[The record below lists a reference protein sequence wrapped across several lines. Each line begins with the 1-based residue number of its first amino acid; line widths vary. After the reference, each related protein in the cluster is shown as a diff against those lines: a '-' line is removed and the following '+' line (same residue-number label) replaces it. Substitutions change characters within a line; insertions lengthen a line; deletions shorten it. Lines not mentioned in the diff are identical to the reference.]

1 MQKYYQ
7 LSPIVDSVS
16 PNLGEAARQANLSP
30 DQMGQ
35 VEQIAWTIKQ
45 NKKLLA
51 MPQDK
56 ARQKFNVLAPEVQE
70 SLRVLFPN
78 AAYTKEVDSS
88 AFGFVKNAVIDAVKS
103 PIVGVFKVAGAY
115 NQLINQPYKIFR
127 SVQEGKEFWS
137 MKTWKDAWD
146 GINQFD
152 REAFK
157 EVEDFFGKEK
167 AYVAKGIIEG
177 RTPGEIIEA
186 YGKTSPKLL
195 KAVEEAFNDPENFR
209 QVLDGVKYA
218 QFSPGRDF
226 VRMTDRKPPKN
237 GGLNGDYIDGNTKD
251 YSGRIDFIYQIAIDP
266 LTWFTAGG
274 AKVFT
279 RGTSIARMIE
289 AEGATAGVR
298 KAFQENGALRK
309 LWDGQLGPEIKRYAG
324 AKTAAEKALVRR
336 KIARISPLYDNDE
349 AIAAL
354 AAGKVFDSTGAVNYF
369 SNAEN
374 TALLL
379 SGRVDG
385 ISYQRNG
392 VVLARRFRR
401 QKDAFG
407 SWIDKHVFGA
417 TSPGSE
423 FLEKAGDD
431 IWKNLT
437 DAGRIEDYAANPAMQ
452 TLGEEARSIKGM
464 QKLGFLA
471 SRNPSGEILV
481 GEDAIKTANTFRQT
495 ARQVLPRD
503 MAEFVTQKFLASE
516 INDQIVILRNLDTA
530 IMYRY
535 GLGGH
540 PEGLAFIEKF
550 LRQKYGDS
558 AGFGATTRVE
568 VPSHIAND
576 ISTAAL
582 RKDGDITA
590 IDSTG
595 PIHVAQLNK
604 AFGSLPYEVLN
615 TFSWAARGK
624 KNLLINLFGGA
635 TQSHIAREAVDAW
648 SVLTLFPRLG
658 VRSAIDEGF
667 FYAITAP
674 GDDLGRYLL
683 KGRKLSNVFTAYTGS
698 KAGVGPIKALVGK
711 VTGRSVDSRISA
723 EDRKKFIEDIVE
735 KSGGKLTAEDVDLTM
750 IKEMTGQ
757 RALEI
762 YGRELNDIEKGYFL
776 SAIINNS
783 DIRTSMARSISSR
796 SSLSGSLDHE
806 ILDQLITD
814 SMLTAAFKE
823 IGVQAGKTFRTF
835 SAEELKRINK
845 KYLTLAHYDAWYRQ
859 FIPNTRTLTT
869 KADGKRDKFVDAVN
883 PFLANNALKT
893 TEDFVRARKVVMD
906 NIGVRYFEDLDTYKV
921 IDDAAV
927 KEFLS
932 QYAKST
938 ELIQSGLSREEA
950 VKTLVD
956 RMLVDMYNTFH
967 GGARNFNDNLYNA
980 IKAKHDELVGVSKET
995 GEIISRKWQRAA
1007 ESIDFNKFE
1016 ETTFGFQPTGEINTA
1031 IEFEELITD
1040 LPGLIAK
1047 KGNTAMEWMD
1057 RQVTGIFRQPA
1068 VLVTYTQIRK
1078 RYAKL
1083 EQDFVF
1089 QTMENLRRSSK
1100 GRSNDEIRQMAEA
1113 LADRRFT
1120 EIATQQAADTILKYA
1135 DNPNI
1140 RTNFAV
1146 SIRTVGR
1153 FYRATEDFF
1162 RRVYRLKDVTP
1173 LALYRLRLAHVGLD
1187 ASGSVY
1193 EDQDGEP
1200 YILMPMDDVIFK
1212 AINGPAMALRGEPLI
1227 KNAQFNDFT
1236 LKLKMINPSFSPDAG
1251 TPALSGPIAGL
1262 GVIAAKAI
1270 LGKTG
1275 VPMLK
1280 KAGEELDTFAL
1291 GELGDNIDVYRA
1303 VVPASLQRIW
1313 NALSPGEKSRQE
1325 TTAVMQAIAY
1335 HQTQNNPLLA
1345 TATEQEKMDWLR
1357 QIRISANNV
1366 LFLRNM
1372 LGLISPVAPSSQ
1384 ESKGVPDYLLNVGIT
1399 GLRPEFFDILQA
1411 ITAKGDVEDPYEL
1424 ALATFVGKYPN
1435 KTIYT
1440 VSRDEK
1446 NTKFVIQKTEQVK
1459 SWAIDNKKLLDK
1471 YGEAAWIFA
1480 PQIGDFNMGVYNWLE
1495 ASDLIQDK
1503 SIEQYLQDVLV
1514 AEDKKAYYDIAQR
1527 EKELLSQ
1534 TTSISQRR
1542 AIIKESTRAREI
1554 LKTSNPL
1561 LNVAL
1566 TGGGNEIATEE
1577 RMLNVLSEAI
1587 DDPDVKI
1594 NKETRTKMKIAI
1606 NSVREF
1612 VNFSNDPTLDRAV
1625 NPVAIKAQKKEQL
1638 LANLEELAAGDPAIR
1653 EAMRAV
1659 FRSLLNYYSRDT
1671 YVAIRGGY

>member
-1 MQKYYQ
+1 M
-7 LSPIVDSVS
+7 VDSVS
-16 PNLGEAARQANLSP
+16 PNLGAAARQANLTP

-35 VEQIAWTIKQ
+35 VEQIAWTIKE
-45 NKKLLA
+45 NKKLLG
-51 MPQDK
+51 MPLDK
-56 ARQKFNVLAPEVQE
+56 ANKKYNALAPEVQD
-70 SLRVLFPN
+70 SLKVLFPN
-78 AAYTKEVDSS
+78 AAYMKFESKS
-88 AFGFVKNAVIDAVKS
+88 FLGSVKDQVIGTLKS
-103 PIVGVFKVAGAY
+103 PIVKVFEVAGAY
-115 NQLINQPYKIFR
+115 NQIINQPYKVIR
-127 SVQEGKEFWS
+127 SVQEGKEFFS

-152 REAFK
+152 REAFAEAENK
-157 EVEDFFGKEK
+157 FGKERT
-167 AYVAKGIIEG
+167 YVAKGILEG
-177 RTPGEIIEA
+177 RTPGEIVEA
-186 YGKTSPKLL
+186 YGKITPKLL
-195 KAVEEAFNDPENFR
+195 SAIEEAFNDPDSFR
-209 QVLDGVKYA
+209 QVLGTVKYA
-218 QFSPGRDF
+218 QISPGRDF
-226 VRMTDRKPPKN
+226 GRMLDRKPPKN
-237 GGLNGDYIDGNTKD
+237 GGLNGDYIETAGQRL
-251 YSGRIDFIYQIAIDP
+251 SGVIDFVYQFAIDP

-274 AKVFT
+274 SKVLT
-279 RGTSIARMIE
+279 RGSSLARTIE
-289 AEGATAGVR
+289 QYGAYQGVR
-298 KAFQENGALRK
+298 KAFSENKGLRE
-309 LWDGQLGPEIKRYAG
+309 LWDDQLGPQVKRYAS
-324 AKTAAEKALVRR
+324 AKTDAEKALIRR
-336 KIARISPLYDNDE
+336 EIARTQPLYDNDE
-349 AIAAL
+349 AIMAL
-354 AAGKVFDSTGAVNYF
+354 ARGKVFDGNSAVSYF

-385 ISYQRNG
+385 ITYQRNG

-417 TSPGSE
+417 TSPSAE
-423 FLEKAGDD
+423 ALEKAGGD

-437 DAGRIEDYAANPAMQ
+437 DAGRVEDYSINPAMQ
-452 TLGEEARSIKGM
+452 TLGEEARDIKKM
-464 QKLGFLA
+464 QKIGFLA

-495 ARQVLPRD
+495 ARQILPRD
-503 MAEFVTQKFLASE
+503 MAEFVTQKFLAAD

-540 PEGLAFIEKF
+540 PEGLAFIDDF
-550 LRQKYGDS
+550 LRTKYGNS
-558 AGFGATTRVE
+558 AGFGTSTRVE
-568 VPSHIAND
+568 VPEHLADEVSK
-576 ISTAAL
+576 TAL
-582 RKDGDITA
+582 RKDGDTMA

-595 PIHVAQLNK
+595 PIHVSQLNK
-604 AFGSLPYEVLN
+604 AFASLPYEQLN
-615 TFSWAARGK
+615 ALGWAARSK
-624 KNLLINLFGGA
+624 KNLIVNLFGGA
-635 TQSHIAREAVDAW
+635 TQSHLTRKAVDGW
-648 SVLTLFPRLG
+648 SVATLFPRLG
-658 VRSAIDEGF
+658 VRSSIDEAF
-667 FYAITAP
+667 FYAMTAP
-674 GDDLGRYLL
+674 GEDLVLYLTR
-683 KGRKLSNVFTAYTGS
+683 GRKLSNVFTAYSGS
-698 KAGVGPIKALVGK
+698 RAAVGPLKELIGK
-711 VTGRSVDSRISA
+711 RTGKLASDAITPA
-723 EDRKKFIEDIVE
+723 DRKKFIDDIVAD
-735 KSGGKLTAEDVDLTM
+735 SNGRLSAEDVDLNL
-750 IKEMTGQ
+750 IKERTGQ
-757 RALEI
+757 RAIEL
-762 YGRELNDIEKGYFL
+762 YGRELDELEQKYFL
-776 SAIINNS
+776 SAVINNS
-783 DIRTSMARSISSR
+783 DIRTSMARSLSSQ
-796 SSLSGSLDHE
+796 SSLSGRLDNE

-823 IGVQAGKTFRTF
+823 IGVQPGKTFRTF
-835 SAEELKRINK
+835 STEQLKRINK

-883 PFLANNALKT
+883 PFLANNGLKT
-893 TEDFVRARKVVMD
+893 KEDFTNARRVIMD
-906 NIGVRYFEDLDTYKV
+906 NIGVRYFADLDAFKV
-921 IDDAAV
+921 IDDVAV
-927 KEFLS
+927 KNFLE

-938 ELIQSGLSREEA
+938 ELAQAGLSREEA

-967 GGARNFNDNLYNA
+967 GSSRNFNDNLYNA
-980 IKAKHDELVGVSKET
+980 IKAKHDELVGVSRET

-1016 ETTFGFQPTGEINTA
+1016 DATIGFQPVGEINTA
-1031 IEFEELITD
+1031 IQFEELITGM
-1040 LPGLIAK
+1040 PGLLEK
-1047 KGNTAMEWMD
+1047 YGNKAMEWMD

-1068 VLVTYTQIRK
+1068 VLVTYTQLRK
-1078 RYAKL
+1078 KYAKI
-1083 EQDFVF
+1083 EEDFVS

-1100 GRSNDEIRQMAEA
+1100 GRSEDEMRQMAEA
-1113 LADRRFT
+1113 IADRRFT
-1120 EIATQQAADTILKYA
+1120 ELATQQAADTILKFA
-1135 DNPNI
+1135 DNPNV

-1146 SIRTVGR
+1146 SVRTVGR

-1162 RRVYRLKDVTP
+1162 RRVYRLKDKAITP
-1173 LALYRLRLAHVGLD
+1173 LTLYRMRLAHVGLD
-1187 ASGSVY
+1187 ASGDVY

-1200 YILMPMDDVIFK
+1200 YIMMPMDDLIFK

-1262 GVIAAKAI
+1262 GVIGVKAL

-1291 GELGDNIDVYRA
+1291 GDLGDNIDIQRA
-1303 VVPASLQRIW
+1303 IVPASLQRIW

-1335 HQTQNNPLLA
+1335 HQTQNDPLLA
-1345 TATEQEKMDWLR
+1345 TATEQEKMNWLK

-1384 ESKGVPDYLLNVGIT
+1384 ESKGVPDYLLNVGLT

-1411 ITAKGDVEDPYEL
+1411 VTAKGDVEDPYEL

-1459 SWAIDNKKLLDK
+1459 SWAINNKKIIDK
-1471 YGEAAWIFA
+1471 YGEAAWMFA

-1514 AEDKKAYYDIAQR
+1514 AEDKKAYYDIAKK
-1527 EKELLSQ
+1527 EKDLLSQ

-1542 AIIKESTRAREI
+1542 AIIKDSTRAREL

-1577 RMLNVLSEAI
+1577 RMLGVLSEAI

-1612 VNFSNDPTLDRAV
+1612 VNFANDPTIDQLI
-1625 NPVAIKAQKKEQL
+1625 NPVAVKREKKEQI

-1671 YVAIRGGY
+1671 YVAIRSNL